1 MAKRERKGS
10 EAAEAEVDMTPMID
24 IVFQL
29 IAFFMVITNFEQQ
42 QADERVTLPKDQ
54 LAKPPEVKRENA
66 FTINLGFEKNKQGE
80 KIDDTPYIF
89 FGDEQL
95 TVEQSAVRLK
105 QEAKYYQTINTDLAD
120 VTVEI
125 RADSGVQSGLVQ
137 KLIQMCQEQGVEFQ
151 RFALKATQS
160 VK

>member
-1 MAKRERKGS
+1 MKIKASGS
-10 EAAEAEVDMTPMID
+10 SAPDVDMTPMID

-66 FTINLGFEKNKQGE
+66 FTINFGFDKDSQGE
-80 KIDDTPYIF
+80 IIDPNPYIF
-89 FGDEQL
+89 FGDERFS
-95 TVEQSAVRLK
+95 VEQSAVRLK
-105 QEAKYYQTINTDLAD
+105 QESQFYSTIGTPLED

-125 RADSGVQSGLVQ
+125 RADAGVQSGLVQ
-137 KLIQMCQEQGVEFQ
+137 KLIQLCQEEGIGFQ
-151 RFALKATQS
+151 RFALKATQK
-160 VK
+160 VQ

>member
-1 MAKRERKGS
+1 MKIK
-10 EAAEAEVDMTPMID
+10 AASSSPPEVDMTPMID

-54 LAKPPEVKRENA
+54 LAKPPEVKRENS
-66 FTINLGFEKNKQGE
+66 FTLNLGFEKDKEGNI
-80 KIDDTPYIF
+80 IDETPYIF
-89 FGDEQL
+89 FGDERL

-105 QEAKYYQTINTDLAD
+105 TEAQFYRTIGTDLAD

-125 RADSGVQSGLVQ
+125 RADSNVQSGLVQ
-137 KLIQMCQEQGVEFQ
+137 KLIQMCQEKGIEFQ
-151 RFALKATQS
+151 RFALKATQ
-160 VK
+160 KTL